1 MMQFNICNKLTT
13 EIIIIAYLEMPSL
26 VPTANF

>member
-13 EIIIIAYLEMPSL
+13 EIIIKSYLEMPSL